1 MIYTEPADEEF
12 IYDEDVMDAEN
23 FMDHEMYTD
32 IEDVKNCCMK
42 QTVKN
47 YSKMLINKPLT
58 DIQAILICLYQFII
72 MLFAFNGIIQFHI
85 AARILTW
92 LFNGLLEEDIILIIA
107 LFINITIGIEI
118 IGALQSLII
127 AFLCKCDYISLR
139 Y

>member
-118 IGALQSLII
+118 IGELHSLII

>member
-1 MIYTEPADEEF
+1 MIYTEPTDEEF
-12 IYDEDVMDAEN
+12 IYDEDVMDAEH

-32 IEDVKNCCMK
+32 IECVKNCCMK
-42 QTVKN
+42 QSVKK
-47 YSKMLINKPLT
+47 YAKILINKPLT

-118 IGALQSLII
+118 MGELQSLII